1 MPIAGPSAADY
12 YDGTRPVPPTSSDKW
27 WNWFWWRP
35 VGEAG
40 GLNVAWAGS
49 AFGSTGPAS
58 NPSEPTSRSH
68 APEARREGRAGAR
81 LQSCRGPQPSQLMS
95 RVNSTA
101 ALHQLGVIPLASV
114 LGGVLV
120 QTIGIHW
127 LIAISTAGPFEM
139 FVAMARLSE
148 IRKV

>member
-1 MPIAGPSAADY
+1 
-12 YDGTRPVPPTSSDKW
+12 
-27 WNWFWWRP
+27 
-35 VGEAG
+35 
-40 GLNVAWAGS
+40 
-49 AFGSTGPAS
+49 
-58 NPSEPTSRSH
+58 
-68 APEARREGRAGAR
+68 
-81 LQSCRGPQPSQLMS
+81 MS